1 MAIYTEISFSQVQLI
16 LKDYNIGHLKKLIGI
31 KKGIENTNYLLVTSK
46 NKFILTI
53 YEKRVN
59 SKELPFFMHLMKKL
73 NAKQINCPKPI
84 LNKKRKFLFKVEK
97 KLASITSFVHGKE
110 KKNHS
115 LNESKIIGNN
125 IAKLHLATKNIKLY
139 RKNNLSLQSWFSLNN
154 LIKKS
159 KNKKINRSCKWIDTI
174 LQDLKKQWPSNL
186 PSGIIHAD
194 LFHDNI
200 FFLKKKFSGFIDL
213 YFSCND
219 AYVYDL
225 AICINAICFDSKFK
239 FKANKAKALIKGY
252 QQIRKLTKKEI
263 LALPY
268 LLRGA
273 AIRFYLTRLYDQLNQ
288 QKGAI
293 VKVKNPNEFLQ
304 KIKFHLQFKQYEKIS
319 QS

>member
-97 KLASITSFVHGKE
+97 KLASITSFVYGKE

-139 RKNNLSLQSWFSLNN
+139 RKNNLSLQSWFALNN

-159 KNKKINRSCKWIDTI
+159 KSKKINRLCKWIDTI

-239 FKANKAKALIKGY
+239 FKVNKAKALIKGY
-252 QQIRKLTKKEI
+252 QQIRKLTQKEI

>member
-1 MAIYTEISFSQVQLI
+1 MAIYTEISYSQVQLI

-115 LNESKIIGNN
+115 LDESKIIGNN

-139 RKNNLSLQSWFSLNN
+139 RKNNLSLQSWFALNN
-154 LIKKS
+154 LIKKLKS
-159 KNKKINRSCKWIDTI
+159 KKINRLCKWIDTI

-239 FKANKAKALIKGY
+239 FKVNKAKALLKGY
-252 QQIRKLTKKEI
+252 QQIRKLTQKEI

>member
-84 LNKKRKFLFKVEK
+84 LNKKRKFLFTVEK

-139 RKNNLSLQSWFSLNN
+139 RKNNLSLQSWFALNN

-159 KNKKINRSCKWIDTI
+159 KSKKINRLCKWIDTI

-304 KIKFHLQFKQYEKIS
+304 KIKFHLQYKQYEKIS

>member
-73 NAKQINCPKPI
+73 NAKKINCPKPI

-139 RKNNLSLQSWFSLNN
+139 RKNNLSLQSWFALNN

-159 KNKKINRSCKWIDTI
+159 KSKKINRLCKWIDTI

-252 QQIRKLTKKEI
+252 QQIRKLTQKEI

>member
-115 LNESKIIGNN
+115 LDESKIIGNN

-139 RKNNLSLQSWFSLNN
+139 RKNNLSLQSWFALNN

-159 KNKKINRSCKWIDTI
+159 KSKKINRLCKWIDTI

-239 FKANKAKALIKGY
+239 FKVNKAKALLKGY
-252 QQIRKLTKKEI
+252 QQIRKLTQKEI

-304 KIKFHLQFKQYEKIS
+304 KIKFHLQFKEYEKIS

>member
-139 RKNNLSLQSWFSLNN
+139 RKNNLSLQSWFALNN

-159 KNKKINRSCKWIDTI
+159 KSKKINRLCKWIDTI

-239 FKANKAKALIKGY
+239 FKVNQAKALIKGY
-252 QQIRKLTKKEI
+252 QQIRKLTQKEI

-293 VKVKNPNEFLQ
+293 VKVKNPNEFLE

>member
-31 KKGIENTNYLLVTSK
+31 KKGIENTNYLLITNK

-84 LNKKRKFLFKVEK
+84 LNKKRKFLFTVEK

-139 RKNNLSLQSWFSLNN
+139 RKNNLSLQSWFALNN

-159 KNKKINRSCKWIDTI
+159 KNKKINRLCKWIDTI

-239 FKANKAKALIKGY
+239 FKVNQAKALIKGY
-252 QQIRKLTKKEI
+252 QQIRKLTQKEI

>member
-31 KKGIENTNYLLVTSK
+31 KKGIENTNYLLVTNK

-84 LNKKRKFLFKVEK
+84 LNKKRKFLFTVEK

-139 RKNNLSLQSWFSLNN
+139 RKNNLSLQSWFALNN

-159 KNKKINRSCKWIDTI
+159 KSKKINRLCKWIDTI

-239 FKANKAKALIKGY
+239 FKVNKAKALLKGY
-252 QQIRKLTKKEI
+252 QQIRKLTQKEI

-304 KIKFHLQFKQYEKIS
+304 KIKFHLQFKEYEKIS

>member
-139 RKNNLSLQSWFSLNN
+139 RKNNLSLQSWFALNN

-159 KNKKINRSCKWIDTI
+159 KSKKINRLCKWIDTI

-239 FKANKAKALIKGY
+239 FKVNKAKALLKGY
-252 QQIRKLTKKEI
+252 QQIRKLTQKEI

>member
-1 MAIYTEISFSQVQLI
+1 MAIYTEISYSQVQLI

-59 SKELPFFMHLMKKL
+59 SKELPFFMHLMQKL
-73 NAKQINCPKPI
+73 NAKQINCPEPI
-84 LNKKRKFLFKVEK
+84 LNKKRKFLFTVEK

-139 RKNNLSLQSWFSLNN
+139 RKNNLSLQSWFALNN

-159 KNKKINRSCKWIDTI
+159 KSKKINRLCKWIDTI
-174 LQDLKKQWPSNL
+174 LQDLKKKWPNNL

-239 FKANKAKALIKGY
+239 FKVNKAKALLKGY

>member
-1 MAIYTEISFSQVQLI
+1 MAIYTEISFSEVQLI

-31 KKGIENTNYLLVTSK
+31 KKGIENTNYLLVTNKS
-46 NKFILTI
+46 KFILTI

-59 SKELPFFMHLMKKL
+59 SKELPFFMNLMKQL
-73 NAKQINCPKPI
+73 NAKKINCPKPI
-84 LNKKRKFLFKVEK
+84 LNKKRKFLFTIKK
-97 KLASITSFVHGKE
+97 KLASITSFVNGKE

-115 LNESKIIGNN
+115 LNESIIIGKN

-159 KNKKINRSCKWIDTI
+159 KNQKINRLCKWVDIT
-174 LQDLKKQWPSNL
+174 LHDLKKKWPSNL

-200 FFLKKKFSGFIDL
+200 FFIKNKFSGFIDL

-219 AYVYDL
+219 FYVYDL

-239 FKANKAKALIKGY
+239 FQLNKAKALIQGY
-252 QQIRKLTKKEI
+252 QQIRKLTNAEI

-293 VKVKNPNEFLQ
+293 VKVKDPHEFLQ
-304 KIKFHLQFKQYEKIS
+304 KIKFHLKFKQYENIFS
-319 QS
+319 S

>member
-16 LKDYNIGHLKKLIGI
+16 LKDYNIGHLKKLTGI

-84 LNKKRKFLFKVEK
+84 LNKKRKFLFTVEK

-139 RKNNLSLQSWFSLNN
+139 RKNNLSLQSWFALNN

-159 KNKKINRSCKWIDTI
+159 KSKKINRLCKWIDTI

-239 FKANKAKALIKGY
+239 FKVNKAKALLKGY

>member
-31 KKGIENTNYLLVTSK
+31 KKGIENTNYLLITNK

-53 YEKRVN
+53 YEKRVKN
-59 SKELPFFMHLMKKL
+59 KELPFFMHLMKKL

-84 LNKKRKFLFKVEK
+84 LNKKRKFLFTVEK

-139 RKNNLSLQSWFSLNN
+139 RKNNLSLQSWFALNN

-159 KNKKINRSCKWIDTI
+159 KSKKINRLCKWIDTI

-239 FKANKAKALIKGY
+239 FKVNQAKALIKGY
-252 QQIRKLTKKEI
+252 QQIRKLTQKEI

>member
-84 LNKKRKFLFKVEK
+84 LNKKRKFLFTVEK

-139 RKNNLSLQSWFSLNN
+139 RKNNLSLQSWFALNN

-159 KNKKINRSCKWIDTI
+159 KSKKINRLCKWIDTI

-239 FKANKAKALIKGY
+239 FKVNKAKALLKGY

>member
-31 KKGIENTNYLLVTSK
+31 KKGIENTNYLLVTNK

-84 LNKKRKFLFKVEK
+84 LNKKRKFLFTVEK

-139 RKNNLSLQSWFSLNN
+139 RKNNLSLQSWFALNN

-159 KNKKINRSCKWIDTI
+159 KSKKINRLCKWIDTI

-239 FKANKAKALIKGY
+239 FKVNKAKALIKGY
-252 QQIRKLTKKEI
+252 QQIRKLTQKEI

>member
-1 MAIYTEISFSQVQLI
+1 MAIYTEISYSQVQLI

-59 SKELPFFMHLMKKL
+59 SKELPFFMHLMTKL

-139 RKNNLSLQSWFSLNN
+139 RKNNLSLQSWFALNN

-159 KNKKINRSCKWIDTI
+159 KSKKINRLCKWIDTI

-239 FKANKAKALIKGY
+239 FKVNKAKALLKGY

>member
-31 KKGIENTNYLLVTSK
+31 KKGIENTNYLLITNK

-84 LNKKRKFLFKVEK
+84 LNKKRKFLFTVEK

-139 RKNNLSLQSWFSLNN
+139 RKNNLSLQSWFALNN

-159 KNKKINRSCKWIDTI
+159 KSKKINRLCKWIDTI

-239 FKANKAKALIKGY
+239 FKVNKAKALLKGY

>member
-31 KKGIENTNYLLVTSK
+31 KKGIENTNYLLVTNK

-53 YEKRVN
+53 YEKRVKN
-59 SKELPFFMHLMKKL
+59 KELPFFMHLMKKL

-84 LNKKRKFLFKVEK
+84 LNKKKKFLFKVEK
-97 KLASITSFVHGKE
+97 KLASISSFVHGKE

-115 LNESKIIGNN
+115 LDESKIIGNN

-139 RKNNLSLQSWFSLNN
+139 RKNNLSLQSWFALNN
-154 LIKKS
+154 LIKKLKS
-159 KNKKINRSCKWIDTI
+159 KKINRLCKWIDTI

-239 FKANKAKALIKGY
+239 FKVNKAKALIKGY
-252 QQIRKLTKKEI
+252 QQIRKLTQKEI

-304 KIKFHLQFKQYEKIS
+304 KIKFHVQFKQYEKIS

>member
-1 MAIYTEISFSQVQLI
+1 MAIYTEISFSEVQLI

-31 KKGIENTNYLLVTSK
+31 KKGIENTNYLLVTNKS
-46 NKFILTI
+46 KFILTI

-59 SKELPFFMHLMKKL
+59 SKELPFFMNLMKQL
-73 NAKQINCPKPI
+73 NAKKINCPKPI
-84 LNKKRKFLFKVEK
+84 LNKKRKFLFTIKK

-115 LNESKIIGNN
+115 LNESIIIGKN

-159 KNKKINRSCKWIDTI
+159 KNQKINRLCKWVDIT
-174 LQDLKKQWPSNL
+174 LHDLKKKWPSNL

-200 FFLKKKFSGFIDL
+200 FFIKNKFSGFIDL

-219 AYVYDL
+219 FYVYDL

-239 FKANKAKALIKGY
+239 FQLNKAKALIQGY
-252 QQIRKLTKKEI
+252 QQIRKLTNAEI

-293 VKVKNPNEFLQ
+293 VKVKDPHEFLQ
-304 KIKFHLQFKQYEKIS
+304 KIKFHLKFKQYENIFS
-319 QS
+319 S

>member
-16 LKDYNIGHLKKLIGI
+16 LKDYNIGHLKKLTGI
-31 KKGIENTNYLLVTSK
+31 KKGIENTNYLLATNK

-59 SKELPFFMHLMKKL
+59 SKELPFFMHLMTKL

-139 RKNNLSLQSWFSLNN
+139 RKNNLSLQSWFALNN

-159 KNKKINRSCKWIDTI
+159 KSKKINRLCKWVDSI

-239 FKANKAKALIKGY
+239 FKVNKARALIKGY
-252 QQIRKLTKKEI
+252 QQIRKLSKKEI

>member
-31 KKGIENTNYLLVTSK
+31 KKGIENTNYLLVTNK

-84 LNKKRKFLFKVEK
+84 LNKKRKFLFTVEK

-139 RKNNLSLQSWFSLNN
+139 RKNNLSLQSWFALNN
-154 LIKKS
+154 LIKKLKS
-159 KNKKINRSCKWIDTI
+159 KKINRLCKWIDTI

-239 FKANKAKALIKGY
+239 FKVNKAKALIKGY
-252 QQIRKLTKKEI
+252 QQIRKLTQKEI

>member
-31 KKGIENTNYLLVTSK
+31 KKGIENTNYLLITNK

-84 LNKKRKFLFKVEK
+84 LNKKRKFLFTVEK

-139 RKNNLSLQSWFSLNN
+139 RKNNLSLQSWFALNN

-159 KNKKINRSCKWIDTI
+159 KSKKINRLCKWIDTI

-239 FKANKAKALIKGY
+239 FKVNKAKALIKGY
-252 QQIRKLTKKEI
+252 QQIRKLTQKEI

>member
-31 KKGIENTNYLLVTSK
+31 KKGIENTNYLLITNK

-73 NAKQINCPKPI
+73 NAKKINCPKPI
-84 LNKKRKFLFKVEK
+84 LNKKRKFLFTVEK

-304 KIKFHLQFKQYEKIS
+304 KIKFHLQYKQYEKIS

>member
-1 MAIYTEISFSQVQLI
+1 MAIYTEISFSQVQLN

-31 KKGIENTNYLLVTSK
+31 KKGIENTNYLLITNK

-84 LNKKRKFLFKVEK
+84 LNKKRKFLFTVEK

-139 RKNNLSLQSWFSLNN
+139 RKNNLSLQSWFALNN

-159 KNKKINRSCKWIDTI
+159 KSKKINRLCKWIDTI
-174 LQDLKKQWPSNL
+174 LQDLKKKWPNNL

-239 FKANKAKALIKGY
+239 FKVNKAKALLKGY

>member
-84 LNKKRKFLFKVEK
+84 LNKKRKFLFTVEK

-139 RKNNLSLQSWFSLNN
+139 RKNNLSLQSWFALNN

-159 KNKKINRSCKWIDTI
+159 KNKKINRLCKWIDTI

>member
-59 SKELPFFMHLMKKL
+59 SKELPFFMHLMTKL

-84 LNKKRKFLFKVEK
+84 LNKKRKFLFTVEK

-139 RKNNLSLQSWFSLNN
+139 RKNNLSLQSWFALNN

-159 KNKKINRSCKWIDTI
+159 KSKKINRLCKWIDTI

-225 AICINAICFDSKFK
+225 AICINAICFDSKLK
-239 FKANKAKALIKGY
+239 FKVNKAKALIKGY
-252 QQIRKLTKKEI
+252 QQIRKLTQKEI

>member
-84 LNKKRKFLFKVEK
+84 LNKKRKFLFTVEK

-139 RKNNLSLQSWFSLNN
+139 RKNNLSLQSWFALNN

-159 KNKKINRSCKWIDTI
+159 KNKKINRLCKWIDTI

-239 FKANKAKALIKGY
+239 FKVNKAKALIKGY

>member
-16 LKDYNIGHLKKLIGI
+16 LEDYNIGHLKKLIGI

-84 LNKKRKFLFKVEK
+84 LNKKRKFLFTVEK

-139 RKNNLSLQSWFSLNN
+139 RKNNLSLQSWFALNN
-154 LIKKS
+154 LIKKLKS
-159 KNKKINRSCKWIDTI
+159 KKINRLCKWIDTI

-239 FKANKAKALIKGY
+239 FKVNQAKALIKGY
-252 QQIRKLTKKEI
+252 QQIRKLTQKEI

-304 KIKFHLQFKQYEKIS
+304 KIKFHVQFKQYEKIS

>member
-16 LKDYNIGHLKKLIGI
+16 LKDYNIGHLKKLTGI
-31 KKGIENTNYLLVTSK
+31 KKGIENTNYLLATNK

-59 SKELPFFMHLMKKL
+59 SKELPFFMHLMTKL

-84 LNKKRKFLFKVEK
+84 LNKKRKFLFTVEK

-139 RKNNLSLQSWFSLNN
+139 RKNNLSLQSWFALNN

-159 KNKKINRSCKWIDTI
+159 KSKKINRLCKWVDSI

-239 FKANKAKALIKGY
+239 FKVNKARALIKGY
-252 QQIRKLTKKEI
+252 QQIRKLSKKEI

>member
-1 MAIYTEISFSQVQLI
+1 MV
-16 LKDYNIGHLKKLIGI
+16 KK
-31 KKGIENTNYLLVTSK
+31 
-46 NKFILTI
+46 
-53 YEKRVN
+53 
-59 SKELPFFMHLMKKL
+59 
-73 NAKQINCPKPI
+73 
-84 LNKKRKFLFKVEK
+84 
-97 KLASITSFVHGKE
+97 

-115 LNESKIIGNN
+115 LDESKIIGNN

-139 RKNNLSLQSWFSLNN
+139 RKNNLSLQSWFALNN
-154 LIKKS
+154 LIKKLKS
-159 KNKKINRSCKWIDTI
+159 KKINRLCKWIDTI

-239 FKANKAKALIKGY
+239 FKVNKAKALLKGY
-252 QQIRKLTKKEI
+252 QQIRKLTQKEI

>member
-31 KKGIENTNYLLVTSK
+31 KKGIENTNYLLVTNK

-84 LNKKRKFLFKVEK
+84 LNKKRKFLFTVEK

-139 RKNNLSLQSWFSLNN
+139 RKNNLSLQSWFALNN

-159 KNKKINRSCKWIDTI
+159 KNKKINRLCKWIDTI

-239 FKANKAKALIKGY
+239 FKVNKAKALIKGY

>member
-84 LNKKRKFLFKVEK
+84 LNKKRKFLFTVEK

-115 LNESKIIGNN
+115 LDESKIIGNN

-139 RKNNLSLQSWFSLNN
+139 RKNNLSLQSWFALNN
-154 LIKKS
+154 LIKKLKS
-159 KNKKINRSCKWIDTI
+159 KKINRLCKWIDTI

-239 FKANKAKALIKGY
+239 FKVNQAKALIKGY
-252 QQIRKLTKKEI
+252 QQIRKLTQKEI

-304 KIKFHLQFKQYEKIS
+304 KIKFHLQFKEYEKIS

>member
-16 LKDYNIGHLKKLIGI
+16 LKDYNIGHLKKLICI
-31 KKGIENTNYLLVTSK
+31 KKGIENTNYLLVTNK

-73 NAKQINCPKPI
+73 NAKQINCPKLI
-84 LNKKRKFLFKVEK
+84 LNKKRKFLFTVEK

-115 LNESKIIGNN
+115 LDESKIIGNN

-139 RKNNLSLQSWFSLNN
+139 RKNNLSLQSWFALNN

-159 KNKKINRSCKWIDTI
+159 KSKKINRLCKWIDTI

-239 FKANKAKALIKGY
+239 FKVNKAKALLKGY
-252 QQIRKLTKKEI
+252 QQIRKLTQKEI

-304 KIKFHLQFKQYEKIS
+304 KIKFHLQFKQYEKIA

>member
-31 KKGIENTNYLLVTSK
+31 KKGIENTNYLLITSK

-139 RKNNLSLQSWFSLNN
+139 RKNNLSLQSWFALNN

-159 KNKKINRSCKWIDTI
+159 KSKKINRLCKWIDTI

-239 FKANKAKALIKGY
+239 FKVNQAKALIKGY
-252 QQIRKLTKKEI
+252 QQIRKLTQKEI

-293 VKVKNPNEFLQ
+293 VKVKNPNEFLE

>member
-59 SKELPFFMHLMKKL
+59 SKELPFFMHLMQKL
-73 NAKQINCPKPI
+73 NAKQINCPEPI
-84 LNKKRKFLFKVEK
+84 LNKKRKFLFTVEK

-139 RKNNLSLQSWFSLNN
+139 RKNNLSLQSWFALNN

-159 KNKKINRSCKWIDTI
+159 KSKKINRLCKWIDTI
-174 LQDLKKQWPSNL
+174 LQDLKKQWPNNL

-239 FKANKAKALIKGY
+239 FKVNKAKALLKGY

>member
-84 LNKKRKFLFKVEK
+84 LNKKRKFLFTVEK

-139 RKNNLSLQSWFSLNN
+139 RKNNLSLQSWFALNN

-159 KNKKINRSCKWIDTI
+159 KSKKINRLCKWIDTI

-239 FKANKAKALIKGY
+239 FKVNKAKALIKGY

-304 KIKFHLQFKQYEKIS
+304 KIKFHLQYKQYEKIS

>member
-73 NAKQINCPKPI
+73 NAKKINCPKPI

-125 IAKLHLATKNIKLY
+125 IAKMHLATKNIKLY
-139 RKNNLSLQSWFSLNN
+139 RKNNLSLQSWFVLNN

-159 KNKKINRSCKWIDTI
+159 KSKKINRLCKWIDTI

-239 FKANKAKALIKGY
+239 FKVNKAKALIKGY
-252 QQIRKLTKKEI
+252 QQIKKLTQKEI

>member
-139 RKNNLSLQSWFSLNN
+139 RKNNLSLQSWFALNN

-159 KNKKINRSCKWIDTI
+159 KSKKINRLCKWIDTI

>member
-31 KKGIENTNYLLVTSK
+31 KKGIENTNYLLVTNK

-84 LNKKRKFLFKVEK
+84 LNKKRKFLFTVEK

-139 RKNNLSLQSWFSLNN
+139 RKNNLSLQSWFALNN
-154 LIKKS
+154 LIKKLKS
-159 KNKKINRSCKWIDTI
+159 KKINRLCKWIDTI

-239 FKANKAKALIKGY
+239 FKVNQAKALIKGY
-252 QQIRKLTKKEI
+252 QQIRKLTQKEI